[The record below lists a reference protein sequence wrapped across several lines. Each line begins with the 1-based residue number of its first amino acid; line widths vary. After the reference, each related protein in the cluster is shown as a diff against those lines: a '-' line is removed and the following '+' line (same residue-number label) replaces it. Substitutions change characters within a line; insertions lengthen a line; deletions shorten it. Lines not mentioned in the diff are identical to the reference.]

1 MANSTTK
8 SIPKGIVVSDAQM
21 QDLNI
26 SHDNFHGEWNY
37 TIALSSTPPIKAVD
51 S

>member
-1 MANSTTK
+1 
-8 SIPKGIVVSDAQM
+8 M

-26 SHDNFHGEWNY
+26 SHDDFHGEWNY
-37 TIALSSTPPIKAVD
+37 TIAPSSTQPIKAVD